1 VTVEG
6 VETKQTV
13 EVVEGLEALLRV
25 TVEVME
31 GVEAR
36 HSD

>member
-1 VTVEG
+1 
-6 VETKQTV
+6 V
-13 EVVEGLEALLRV
+13 EVLEALPRV
-25 TVEVME
+25 TVEAME